1 MFAPLSSDAPC
12 ARTELRSRAP
22 GAASTL
28 RSRARGAASTT
39 RPAPLSQWLGRS
51 LLHSVLPALL
61 LTPVGLALPTLVH
74 AQVKADAGVSAPG
87 LSVGVTGSANTVDGG
102 VALRTTVGDAAVS
115 ATTGD
120 AAVSATA
127 TATPAGDQALPWSS
141 ATAADLPEFLKTAD
155 TRLKDDRPPPSKEQ
169 IAALLEMEKELARF
183 KQSGDAYKDT
193 VVSIVRR
200 EYLRQRRLRS
210 EGYARQISQE
220 EKLQDES
227 TAEAIALFEKFIQ
240 QYPNDATYT
249 PDAMFRLGELYFE
262 RSAISFQNG
271 MLAIMAARDKG
282 IEQED
287 PVKDFT
293 PTIDLYRQLIQRFPE
308 YPRIDGVYYLVGYC
322 LAEMNEP
329 EKARI
334 AWLSLVCANKYD
346 ASKSLEPTTNEELAK
361 KSEREKK
368 NPSLTIGGVAVQ
380 STKNAPLNDPYADCK
395 PAVQSSRFS
404 SETWLRVGEYHF
416 DYDVTA
422 AGMDHAI
429 SAYKRVL
436 VDPLDRNYNLALYK
450 LAWAY
455 YRAFRYPEAVRNF
468 AALVEWSDQEEKR
481 TGRAGSE
488 LRAEAVQYIA
498 IAFAY
503 DDWNENQVPDPQE
516 GGASGLQRLQDPALM
531 AQDRSWTP
539 EVYQALGN
547 VWFDEAK
554 YPQAVEVWNLSL
566 KRWPNHPK
574 APQVQNSIA
583 RAYNR
588 ANDQEQAIQARALL
602 GNYVEGSAWWN
613 ANMDHPLEQR
623 EAEKLA
629 EEAVVSAAVYHHQE
643 AQRLR
648 RLGVQDQDLELIQ
661 RAQTEYGL
669 AAKGYRAYIQ
679 TYPNRPEAYELQY
692 NLADALFWSE
702 NYDEAAREY
711 AVVRDSNLDDK
722 YLSESARRVV
732 ESLKRLV
739 DSAVESKQIEVRSEP
754 PPAAGTPPRVS
765 PVPMPPLV
773 QRLAQARELYNARVD
788 EAHDTEKVRA
798 SYAYNNTLLLYQY
811 GYWTPAKERFTQI
824 YETRCNGPLADETGR
839 VAWLSLRNMA
849 VTLGESAEVERL
861 GADLRDKKCSF
872 SPSGQPA
879 RDIDCKDPA
888 NGEDPQCLAGA
899 DLTNIQY
906 KKAVDVFADAEKAQG
921 AEQVRLYEQSATLLL
936 QAVADEPNHPQAPL
950 ALEKAA
956 IALERANRSESA
968 ARLYARIIEEIGPLS
983 AKDPQQQ
990 QNYDGILANAYFRL
1004 AFNANRFFD
1013 YDRAIENYRILAD
1026 SERFKKSQ
1034 DPEMPERREGALIN
1048 AARILEY
1055 QQQYAR
1061 AADYYQ
1067 RASDLL
1073 KDPTEKQAA
1082 AYRVAEMAYKQNNWN
1097 DTVKKMQAFIGKY
1110 QSDPAAG
1117 ELVVQAHWRIA
1128 QARKASGKAKDYD
1141 NALVDVVTAYA
1152 RSGQQPGSIAA
1163 EYAAQSKFIL
1173 ADKGNESFETFTIK
1187 PGNPAS
1193 MKAYVDELKKQ
1204 IDSGATQATT
1214 RNQAYD
1220 AVASYRRPA
1229 WTIAAYARQ
1238 GRVYEVLSKAIL
1250 SAPFVTPADLK
1261 KQMAKMPEAS
1271 REDVRIQ
1278 VEDTVRQFLD
1288 GQTRPIECIAVVRY
1302 ALAARAAKVGSI
1314 DNEYTQQA
1322 ITRLGAYGDERI
1334 AECIAEQQAKDSSLQ
1349 AYSPG
1354 EFSRAP
1360 RGATLPMP
1368 TGVSPPTLSAESR

>member
-1 MFAPLSSDAPC
+1 VRLRANSKLGLGRLTPYLAAGGSLLLSSWLTASAHAQSVDAGV
-12 ARTELRSRAP
+12 RSDAGVGTASATFTGQGATTALSTADGGIATPATPAP
-22 GAASTL
+22 GAE
-28 RSRARGAASTT
+28 G
-39 RPAPLSQWLGRS
+39 
-51 LLHSVLPALL
+51 
-61 LTPVGLALPTLVH
+61 
-74 AQVKADAGVSAPG
+74 
-87 LSVGVTGSANTVDGG
+87 
-102 VALRTTVGDAAVS
+102 
-115 ATTGD
+115 
-120 AAVSATA
+120 
-127 TATPAGDQALPWSS
+127 LPWSS
-141 ATAADLPEFLKTAD
+141 EAEAELPSFLQTAD
-155 TRLKDDRPPPSKEQ
+155 RRLKDERPPPTKEQ
-169 IAALLEMEKELARF
+169 IAALNEMEKEISRF
-183 KQSGDAYKDT
+183 KQSGDSYRNS

-210 EGYARQISQE
+210 EGYARQITQE

-227 TAEAIALFEKFIQ
+227 TEKAIKLFEQFTT
-240 QYPNDATYT
+240 QYTDDPTYT

-262 RSAISFQNG
+262 RSAIQFQNG
-271 MLAIMAARDKG
+271 MIDVMAARDKG
-282 IEQED
+282 QEL
-287 PVKDFT
+287 PEPIKDFT
-293 PTIDLYRQLIQRFPE
+293 PTIDIYRRLIQQFPD

-322 LAEMNEP
+322 LSEMGEP
-329 EKARI
+329 EKARL
-334 AWLSLVCANKYD
+334 AWLNLVCANKYD
-346 ASKSLEPTTNEELAK
+346 AKATLEATPNEALIK
-361 KSEREKK
+361 KAEAERK
-368 NPSLTIGGVAVQ
+368 NPSLTVGGIAMPQ
-380 STKNAPLNDPYADCK
+380 AKNAPLNDPYADCK
-395 PAVQSSRFS
+395 PAVQTSRFS

-416 DYDVTA
+416 DYDTTPQ
-422 AGMDHAI
+422 GMDYAV

-455 YRAFRYPEAVRNF
+455 YRAFRYPEAVKNF
-468 AALVEWSDQEEKR
+468 GALVEWSDQEEKR

-488 LRAEAVQYIA
+488 LRSEAVQYLA

-503 DDWNENQVPDPQE
+503 DDWNENQVPDPNE
-516 GGASGLQRLQDPALM
+516 GGASGLARLQDPALM
-531 AQDRSWTP
+531 PQDKGWTP

-554 YPQAVEVWNLSL
+554 YPQAVEVWKLML
-566 KRWPNHPK
+566 KRWPNSPK
-574 APQVQNSIA
+574 APEVQNSIA
-583 RAYNR
+583 RAYTR
-588 ANDQEQAIQARALL
+588 ANQQEEAIQARALL
-602 GNYVEGSAWWN
+602 GSYIEGSAWWN

-623 EAEKLA
+623 QAEQLA

-648 RLGVQDQDLELIQ
+648 KLGVQDQDPELIG

-669 AAKGYRAYIQ
+669 AAQGYRAYIQ

-739 DSAVESKQIEVRSEP
+739 DNAVEAKQIEVRSEP
-754 PPAAGTPPRVS
+754 PAPSGEPPKVTPM
-765 PVPMPPLV
+765 PMPPLL

-811 GYWTPAKERFTQI
+811 GYWTHARERFTQI

-849 VTLGESAEVERL
+849 VGLNDNKEVERL
-861 GADLRDKKCSF
+861 GADLRDKNCSF
-872 SPSGQPA
+872 SATGAPTG
-879 RDIDCKDPA
+879 DVDCKDPA
-888 NGEDPQCLAGA
+888 NREEPQCLAGA

-906 KKAVDVFADAEKAQG
+906 KKAVDVFTQAEKAPADQQ
-921 AEQVRLYEQSATLLL
+921 AKLYEESATLLL
-936 QAVADEPNHPQAPL
+936 QAVQDEPNHPQAPL

-956 IALERANRSESA
+956 IALERSNRFESA
-968 ARLYARIIEEIGPLS
+968 ARLYARIIDEVGPLT
-983 AKDPQQQ
+983 AKDPGQQT
-990 QNYDGILANAYFRL
+990 NYDAILANAYFRL

-1067 RASDLL
+1067 RAADTL
-1073 KDPTEKQAA
+1073 KDPAEKQAA
-1082 AYRVAEMAYKQNNWN
+1082 SYRVAEMAFKQNNWN
-1097 DTVKKMQAFIGKY
+1097 ATVTKMQAFIGKY
-1110 QSDPAAG
+1110 QNDKAAG

-1128 QARKASGKAKDYD
+1128 QARKAGGKQKEYD
-1141 NALVDVVTAYA
+1141 NALADVVTAYA
-1152 RSGQQPGSIAA
+1152 RSGQEPGSIAA
-1163 EYAAQSKFIL
+1163 EYAAQAKFIL
-1173 ADKGNESFETFTIK
+1173 ADKGNEDFEKFAIK
-1187 PGNPAS
+1187 PGQPAT
-1193 MKAYVDELKKQ
+1193 MKAYVDGLKAS
-1204 IDSGATQATT
+1204 IDNGASQAQS

-1220 AVASYRRPA
+1220 AVTAYRRPA

-1238 GRVYEVLSKAIL
+1238 GRVYEVLAKAIL
-1250 SAPFVTPADLK
+1250 STPFVTPTDMK
-1261 KQMAKMPEAS
+1261 KQMAKLPEAS
-1271 REDVRIQ
+1271 REDVRVQ
-1278 VEDTVRQFLD
+1278 VEDTVRQLLD
-1288 GQTRPIECIAVVRY
+1288 QQTRPIECFAVVRY

-1354 EFSRAP
+1354 EFARAP
-1360 RGATLPMP
+1360 RGITLPMP
-1368 TGVSPPTLSAESR
+1368 SGVSPPTLSAESR

>member
-1 MFAPLSSDAPC
+1 MRLRPNSLFAYSG
-12 ARTELRSRAP
+12 SRATP
-22 GAASTL
+22 
-28 RSRARGAASTT
+28 RAETT
-39 RPAPLSQWLGRS
+39 RWLLSAAGPSLFVAS
-51 LLHSVLPALL
+51 LALLHPGRVD
-61 LTPVGLALPTLVH
+61 
-74 AQVKADAGVSAPG
+74 AQDAGVRDAAVLSVPG
-87 LSVGVTGSANTVDGG
+87 LSVGT
-102 VALRTTVGDAAVS
+102 
-115 ATTGD
+115 
-120 AAVSATA
+120 TA
-127 TATPAGDQALPWSS
+127 TASSGDAGIGIATTTSLGDAGAAVPTSADTTLPWSS
-141 ATAADLPEFLKTAD
+141 ATAAELPEFLQTAD
-155 TRLKDDRPPPSKEQ
+155 KRLKDERPPPTKEQ
-169 IAALLEMEKELARF
+169 VAALLEMEKEISRF
-183 KQSGDAYKDT
+183 KQSGDSYKDT

-210 EGYARQISQE
+210 EGYSRQITQE

-227 TAEAIALFEKFIQ
+227 TAQAIALFERFIQ
-240 QYPNDATYT
+240 QYPNDPTYT

-262 RSAISFQNG
+262 RSAIAFQNG
-271 MLAIMAARDKG
+271 MLAIMAQRDKG
-282 IEQED
+282 VELPEPI
-287 PVKDFT
+287 KDFT
-293 PTIDLYRQLIQRFPE
+293 PTIDLYRQLIQRFPQ

-322 LAEMNEP
+322 LAEMGEP

-334 AWLSLVCANKYD
+334 AWLNLVCGNKFD
-346 ASKSLEPTTNEELAK
+346 ASKTLEATPNEELLK
-361 KSEREKK
+361 KAEKEKK
-368 NPSLTIGGVAVQ
+368 NPSLTVGGIAMPQ
-380 STKNAPLNDPYADCK
+380 TKNAPLNDPYADCK
-395 PAVQSSRFS
+395 PAVVSSRFS

-416 DYDVTA
+416 DYDVTPQ
-422 AGMDHAI
+422 GMDYAI

-488 LRAEAVQYIA
+488 LRAEAVQYLA

-516 GGASGLQRLQDPALM
+516 GGATGLQRLQDPALLS
-531 AQDRSWTP
+531 QDRPWTP
-539 EVYQALGN
+539 EVYQALGD

-554 YPQAVEVWNLSL
+554 YAQAVEVWNLAL
-566 KRWPNHPK
+566 KRWPNNPK
-574 APQVQNSIA
+574 APAIQNSIA

-588 ANDQEQAIQARALL
+588 ANDQEKAILARAQL

-648 RLGVQDQDLELIQ
+648 KLGVQDQDPELIA
-661 RAQTEYGL
+661 RAQQEYGL

-739 DSAVESKQIEVRSEP
+739 DGAVEAKQIEVRTEP
-754 PPAAGTPPRVS
+754 PAPEGTPPKVT
-765 PVPMPPLV
+765 PVAMPPLV
-773 QRLAQARELYNARVD
+773 QRLAQAREMYNARVD

-824 YETRCNGPLADETGR
+824 YETRCNGPIADETGR

-849 VTLGESAEVERL
+849 VSLGDSAEVERL

-872 SPSGQPA
+872 SPAGGPA
-879 RDIDCKDPA
+879 RDVDCKDPA
-888 NGEDPQCLAGA
+888 NSDDPQCLAGA

-906 KKAVDVFADAEKAQG
+906 KKAVDVFNEAEKSSGDQ
-921 AEQVRLYEQSATLLL
+921 QVKLYEQSATLLL
-936 QAVADEPNHPQAPL
+936 QAVQDEPNHPQAPL

-956 IALERANRSESA
+956 IALERSNRFDSA
-968 ARLYARIIEEIGPLS
+968 ARLYARIIDEVGPLS
-983 AKDPQQQ
+983 AKDPGQQ
-990 QNYDGILANAYFRL
+990 QNYDAILANAYFRL

-1048 AARILEY
+1048 AAKILEY
-1055 QQQYAR
+1055 QQQYSR

-1067 RASDLL
+1067 RASDTL

-1082 AYRVAEMAYKQNNWN
+1082 AYRVAEMSFKQNNWN

-1117 ELVVQAHWRIA
+1117 ELVVQAQWRIA
-1128 QARKASGKAKDYD
+1128 QARKNSGKQKDYE
-1141 NALVDVVTAYA
+1141 NALADVVTSYA

-1163 EYAAQSKFIL
+1163 EYAAQAKFIL
-1173 ADKGNESFETFTIK
+1173 ADKGNETFETFTIK
-1187 PGNPAS
+1187 PGAPAT
-1193 MKAYVDELKKQ
+1193 MKAYVDDLKKQ
-1204 IDSGATQATT
+1204 IDSGASQAQT
-1214 RNQAYD
+1214 RNVAYD
-1220 AVASYRRPA
+1220 SVSAYRRPA
-1229 WTIAAYARQ
+1229 WTIASYARQ
-1238 GRVYEVLSKAIL
+1238 GRVYEVLAKAIL
-1250 SAPFVTPADLK
+1250 STPFVTPADMK
-1261 KQMAKMPEAS
+1261 KQMAKLPADA
-1271 REDVRIQ
+1271 REDVRTQ
-1278 VEDTVRQFLD
+1278 VEDTVRQLLD
-1288 GQTRPIECIAVVRY
+1288 QQTRPIECFAVVRY

-1334 AECIAEQQAKDSSLQ
+1334 GECIAEQQAKDSSLQ

-1354 EFSRAP
+1354 EFARAP

>member
-1 MFAPLSSDAPC
+1 VRLRPNIFASVSRSTRA
-12 ARTELRSRAP
+12 TRSRVRGVALERV
-22 GAASTL
+22 SEH
-28 RSRARGAASTT
+28 RS
-39 RPAPLSQWLGRS
+39 LSAWAGRS
-51 LLHSVLPALL
+51 LL
-61 LTPVGLALPTLVH
+61 LTTVSLTLPTLVA
-74 AQVKADAGVSAPG
+74 AQATPPRVDAGVSTTG
-87 LSVGVTGSANTVDGG
+87 LSIGATGSASTADGG
-102 VALRTTVGDAAVS
+102 VARSATIGDAGVS
-115 ATTGD
+115 IGATSSAPAS
-120 AAVSATA
+120 AATSSAPA
-127 TATPAGDQALPWSS
+127 SSSSAGDQALPWSS
-141 ATAADLPEFLKTAD
+141 ATAAELPDFLKTAD

-169 IAALLEMEKELARF
+169 IAALLEMEKEIARF

-240 QYPNDATYT
+240 QYPNDPTYT

-262 RSAISFQNG
+262 RSAIAFQNG
-271 MLAIMAARDKG
+271 MLTIMADRDKG
-282 IEQED
+282 IEQPD
-287 PVKDFT
+287 PIKDFT

-334 AWLSLVCANKYD
+334 AWLSLVCANKFD
-346 ASKSLEPTTNEELAK
+346 ASASLETTTNEELLK

-368 NPSLTIGGVAVQ
+368 NPSLTVGGITNTQAA
-380 STKNAPLNDPYADCK
+380 KNAPLNDPYADCK
-395 PAVQSSRFS
+395 PAVVSSRFS

-416 DYDVTA
+416 DYDVTPQ
-422 AGMDHAI
+422 GMDHAI

-516 GGASGLQRLQDPALM
+516 GGASGMQRLQDPALLP
-531 AQDRSWTP
+531 QDRPWTP

-554 YPQAVEVWNLSL
+554 YPQAVEVWNLAL

-588 ANDQEQAIQARALL
+588 ADDQEKAIQARALL

-613 ANMDHPLEQR
+613 ANVDHPLEQR

-648 RLGVQDQDLELIQ
+648 RLGVQDQDPELIA
-661 RAQTEYGL
+661 RAQQEYGL

-739 DSAVESKQIEVRSEP
+739 DSAVETKQIEVRTEP
-754 PPAAGTPPRVS
+754 PAPEGTPPHIS
-765 PVPMPPLV
+765 PLPMPPLV

-849 VTLGESAEVERL
+849 VSLGDSAEVERL

-879 RDIDCKDPA
+879 RDVDCKDPA
-888 NGEDPQCLAGA
+888 NGDDPQCLAGA

-906 KKAVDVFADAEKAQG
+906 KKAVDVFNDAEKAQG
-921 AEQVRLYEQSATLLL
+921 AEQVKLYEESATLLL
-936 QAVADEPNHPQAPL
+936 QAVSDEPNHPQAPL

-983 AKDPQQQ
+983 AKDPAQQ

-1055 QQQYAR
+1055 QQQYGR

-1082 AYRVAEMAYKQNNWN
+1082 AYRVAEMSFKQNNWN

-1128 QARKASGKAKDYD
+1128 QARKNSGKAKDYEA
-1141 NALVDVVTAYA
+1141 ALADVVSAYA

-1163 EYAAQSKFIL
+1163 EYAAQAKFIL

-1187 PGNPAS
+1187 PGAPAT
-1193 MKAYVDELKKQ
+1193 MKAYVDELKRQ
-1204 IDSGATQATT
+1204 IDSGASQATS

-1220 AVASYRRPA
+1220 AVSAYRRPA
-1229 WTIAAYARQ
+1229 WTIASYARQ

-1250 SAPFVTPADLK
+1250 SAPFVTPTDLK
-1261 KQMAKMPEAS
+1261 KQMAKMPAES
-1271 REDVRIQ
+1271 REEVRVQ

-1288 GQTRPIECIAVVRY
+1288 GQTRPIECFAVVRY

-1334 AECIAEQQAKDSSLQ
+1334 AECIAEQQAKDSSLE

-1354 EFSRAP
+1354 EFARAP

>member
-1 MFAPLSSDAPC
+1 M
-12 ARTELRSRAP
+12 
-22 GAASTL
+22 AA
-28 RSRARGAASTT
+28 
-39 RPAPLSQWLGRS
+39 GRS
-51 LLHSVLPALL
+51 LLLTSVSLAIPAL
-61 LTPVGLALPTLVH
+61 GH
-74 AQVKADAGVSAPG
+74 AQAGADAGVSTRF
-87 LSVGVTGSANTVDGG
+87 SVGATGAAATTDAGLAVTTS
-102 VALRTTVGDAAVS
+102 VGDAGIA
-115 ATTGD
+115 TGD
-120 AAVSATA
+120 AGIVTST
-127 TATPAGDQALPWSS
+127 TTTTPASGDAVPWSTDTS
-141 ATAADLPEFLKTAD
+141 LPEFLQTAD
-155 TRLKDDRPPPSKEQ
+155 TRLKDDRAAPSKEQ
-169 IAALLEMEKELARF
+169 VAALLEMEKEIARF
-183 KQSGDAYKDT
+183 KQSGDSYKDT

-210 EGYARQISQE
+210 EGYARQITQE

-227 TAEAIALFEKFIQ
+227 TLQAIKLFETFVQ
-240 QYPNDATYT
+240 QYPNDPTYT

-262 RSAISFQNG
+262 RSAIAFQNG
-271 MLAIMAARDKG
+271 MLAVMASRDKG
-282 IEQED
+282 VEAPD
-287 PVKDFT
+287 TVKDFT
-293 PTIDLYRQLIQRFPE
+293 QTIDIYRQLIERFPQ

-322 LAEMNEP
+322 LAEMNDP

-334 AWLSLVCANKYD
+334 AWLNLVCANKYD
-346 ASKSLEPTTNEELAK
+346 ASKTLAATPNEELLNKA
-361 KSEREKK
+361 ERENK

-380 STKNAPLNDPYADCK
+380 AAKNAPLNDPYADCK
-395 PAVQSSRFS
+395 PAVPSSRFS

-416 DYDVTA
+416 DYDTTPQ
-422 AGMDHAI
+422 GMDHAI

-488 LRAEAVQYIA
+488 LRAEAVQYLA

-503 DDWNENQVPDPQE
+503 DDWNENQIPDPQE
-516 GGASGLQRLQDPALM
+516 GGATGMQRLQDPALLP
-531 AQDRSWTP
+531 QDRPWTP

-554 YPQAVEVWNLSL
+554 YAQAVEVWKLAL
-566 KRWPNHPK
+566 KRWPNNPK
-574 APQVQNSIA
+574 APEIQNSIA
-583 RAYNR
+583 RAHTR
-588 ANDQEQAIQARALL
+588 ANEQEQAIQARALL

-613 ANMDHPLEQR
+613 ANVDHPLEQR
-623 EAEKLA
+623 AAEKLA

-648 RLGVQDQDLELIQ
+648 RLGVQDQDPELIA
-661 RAQTEYGL
+661 RAQEEYGL

-702 NYDEAAREY
+702 NYDEASREY

-739 DSAVESKQIEVRSEP
+739 DTAVESKQIELRTEP
-754 PPAAGTPPRVS
+754 PAPEGTPPKVN

-773 QRLAQARELYNARVD
+773 QRLAQAGELYIARVD
-788 EAHDTEKVRA
+788 EAHDVEKVRA
-798 SYAYNNTLLLYQY
+798 AYAYNNTLLLYQY

-824 YETRCNGPLADETGR
+824 YETRCNGPLANETGR

-849 VTLGESAEVERL
+849 VSLGDSAEVERL

-872 SPSGQPA
+872 SPTGQA
-879 RDIDCKDPA
+879 AGDVDCKDPA

-906 KKAVDVFADAEKAQG
+906 KKAVDVFNDAEKASG
-921 AEQVRLYEQSATLLL
+921 DEQVKLYEQSATLLL
-936 QAVADEPNHPQAPL
+936 QAVEDEPNHPQAPL

-956 IALERANRSESA
+956 IALERSNRYDSA
-968 ARLYARIIEEIGPLS
+968 ARLYARIITEVGPLT
-983 AKDPQQQ
+983 AKDPGQQT
-990 QNYDGILANAYFRL
+990 NYDAILANAYFRL

-1013 YDRAIENYRILAD
+1013 YDLAIENYRILAD
-1026 SERFKKSQ
+1026 SERFKKSA
-1034 DPEMPERREGALIN
+1034 DPEMPARREDALIN
-1048 AARILEY
+1048 AAKILEY
-1055 QQQYAR
+1055 QQSYSR

-1067 RASDLL
+1067 RAADLL

-1110 QSDPAAG
+1110 QSDPAAS
-1117 ELVVQAHWRIA
+1117 ELVVQAQWRIA
-1128 QARKASGKAKDYD
+1128 QARKSSGKQKDYEA
-1141 NALVDVVTAYA
+1141 ALADVVTTYA
-1152 RSGQQPGSIAA
+1152 RSGQQPGSAAA
-1163 EYAAQSKFIL
+1163 EYAAQAKFIL

-1187 PGNPAS
+1187 PGNPS
-1193 MKAYVDELKKQ
+1193 TMKGYVDELTKQ
-1204 IDSGATQATT
+1204 MDSGASQAQT

-1220 AVASYRRPA
+1220 AVSAYRRPT
-1229 WTIAAYARQ
+1229 WTIASLARQ
-1238 GRVYEVLSKAIL
+1238 GRVYEVLAKAIL
-1250 SAPFVTPADLK
+1250 STPFVTPADLK
-1261 KQMAKMPEAS
+1261 KTMAKLPEDK
-1271 REDVRIQ
+1271 REEIRLN
-1278 VEDTVRQFLD
+1278 VEDTVRTLLD
-1288 GQTRPIECIAVVRY
+1288 NKTRPIECFAVVRY
-1302 ALAARAAKVGSI
+1302 ALAARAAKAASI

-1322 ITRLGAYGDERI
+1322 VTRLSAYGDERI
-1334 AECIAEQQAKDSSLQ
+1334 GQCIAENQASNPGLE
-1349 AYSPG
+1349 AYAPG
-1354 EFSRAP
+1354 EFARAP

-1368 TGVSPPTLSAESR
+1368 AGVSPPTLSAESR